1 VVQDSCIQSVTGHVA
16 ADEWKPQEQLQR
28 CWLKGHTQEEELN
41 LLGLHFSSML
51 KILLINIS

>member
-51 KILLINIS
+51 KILLI